1 VAFAFIWPPYFSVP
15 SHYQWWLLSFT
26 IAPLVIL
33 VPLLLSVPES
43 PRWLEAKSRTAEALK
58 ILEMFE
64 RRATKRSKEPLPPPD
79 LSTHKVTPTGKGH
92 DRAAWAAMP
101 GQAGAPTC
109 QSRSVDGSM
118 RPRTAD
124 LSVPSLARPRFWQC
138 PSGGFCAG
146 LVGGGGEKEPA
157 RSCPRRILSSARIA
171 WVAVSPVTGP
181 GRR

>member
-118 RPRTAD
+118 RPRTA
-124 LSVPSLARPRFWQC
+124 
-138 PSGGFCAG
+138 
-146 LVGGGGEKEPA
+146 
-157 RSCPRRILSSARIA
+157 
-171 WVAVSPVTGP
+171 
-181 GRR
+181 